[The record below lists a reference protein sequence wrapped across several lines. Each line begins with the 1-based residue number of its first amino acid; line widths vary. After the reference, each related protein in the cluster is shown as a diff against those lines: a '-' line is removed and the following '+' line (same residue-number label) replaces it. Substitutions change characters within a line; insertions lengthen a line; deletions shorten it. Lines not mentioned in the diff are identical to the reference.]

1 MSRISI
7 RILIN
12 QHSKSFSQSTCPG
25 SASVCSSTST
35 VSHYH
40 SLHVPDQHPYAHQP
54 AQGKVH
60 IVLQGAY
67 LGPAYISHMSLE
79 VDLDRHSRNQTTLLF
94 GKKPVS
100 NNTRHIG
107 SIDPQCDVMDV
118 VQDAYENARF
128 LCDQYYLS
136 SPELIVKQNSE

>member
-1 MSRISI
+1 M
-7 RILIN
+7 LIN
-12 QHSKSFSQSTCPG
+12 QH
-25 SASVCSSTST
+25 
-35 VSHYH
+35 
-40 SLHVPDQHPYAHQP
+40 
-54 AQGKVH
+54 
-60 IVLQGAY
+60 
-67 LGPAYISHMSLE
+67 
-79 VDLDRHSRNQTTLLF
+79 TLLF